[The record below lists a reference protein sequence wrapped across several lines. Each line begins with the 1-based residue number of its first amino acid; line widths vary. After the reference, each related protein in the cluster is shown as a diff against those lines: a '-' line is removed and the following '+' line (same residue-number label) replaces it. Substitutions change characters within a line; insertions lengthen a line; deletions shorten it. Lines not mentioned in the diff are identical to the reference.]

1 MDWKRL
7 IGVLTETKAVYA
19 ELLELADEKRAA
31 VYEKSIERLDAAVR
45 KEQAAAAR
53 LNHWE
58 KQRLACMD
66 VPEGSSDPPTLL
78 FFAGQAPREEGE
90 RLSELHGELSGLL
103 RELSKRNAEN
113 KALIE
118 SRLEYVRFALDALNA
133 EQTAGLYGSRYG
145 TAPPDSGLVQKTIFD
160 KKG

>member
-1 MDWKRL
+1 
-7 IGVLTETKAVYA
+7 
-19 ELLELADEKRAA
+19 LELAEEKRAA
-31 VYEKSIERLDAAVR
+31 VYEKSIERLDAVVR
-45 KEQAAAAR
+45 REQAAAAR

-66 VPEGSSDPPTLL
+66 GPEGPSDPPTLL

-90 RLSELHGELSGLL
+90 RLRALHGELGGLL
-103 RELSKRNAEN
+103 RRLSQRNAED

-118 SRLEYVRFALDALNA
+118 SKLEYVRFVLDALNA

-145 TAPPDSGLVQKTIFD
+145 TASPDSGLVQKTVFD
-160 KKG
+160 QKG